1 MNQKKIFLIGEIGI
15 NHNGS
20 IKKAK
25 ELILLAKQ
33 VGFDAV
39 KFQKRTPEITT
50 PKEKANSDRNTPWG
64 KITYLEYKKKIEFGK
79 KEFDEINKFC
89 KKKKILWF
97 ASPWDIQSNNFLKK
111 YNLKFNKI
119 ASPMLT
125 NIKLLNAV
133 AKQKKF
139 TFISTGMSHMSDVE
153 RAVKI
158 FRKHKCKFS
167 LMHCV
172 SSYPCND
179 EDLNLKLIQTYK
191 KKFKV
196 DIGYSGHEKSVSP
209 SLMAVCL
216 GATSIERHITL
227 DRTMWGTDHAASL
240 EENGMINLVKLIR
253 KFEKVIG
260 DGKKK
265 FLKSEKLKLKEN
277 KYWLN

>member
-1 MNQKKIFLIGEIGI
+1 MIAKKIFLIGEIGI

-25 ELILLAKQ
+25 ELILLAKK

-50 PKEKANSDRNTPWG
+50 PKEKAHIERDTPWG
-64 KITYLEYKKKIEFGK
+64 KMTYLDYKKKIEFGK

-89 KKKKILWF
+89 KKLKILWF
-97 ASPWDIQSNNFLKK
+97 ASPWDLESNNFLNK
-111 YNLKFNKI
+111 YKLKYNKI

-133 AKQKKF
+133 AKQKRF
-139 TFISTGMSHMSDVE
+139 TFISTGMSKMSDVE
-153 RAVKI
+153 KAVKI
-158 FRKHKCKFS
+158 FRKYKCKFN

-172 SSYPCND
+172 SSYPCAD
-179 EDLNLKLIQTYK
+179 EDLNLRLIQTYK

-196 DIGYSGHEKSVSP
+196 DVGYSGHEKSVSP
-209 SLMAVCL
+209 SLMAACL

-240 EENGMINLVKLIR
+240 EENGMKNLVEFIR
-253 KFEKVIG
+253 KFEKSLG

-277 KYWLN
+277 KYW